1 MGASWKRRRPRSL
14 VRWIVVG
21 GLFLAALAYYKPAR
35 TYVETRGTV
44 AEREAQVERLRR
56 QHHRL
61 ERLVAASTTEA
72 ELSREAR
79 RLGFVKPGERLF
91 IVKGIDRW
99 RTQHASLAPGG

>member
-1 MGASWKRRRPRSL
+1 MGARRRSRRPRSF

-35 TYVETRGTV
+35 TYLETRGTV
-44 AEREAQVERLRR
+44 AKREAQVERLRE
-56 QHHRL
+56 QHRRL
-61 ERLVAASTTEA
+61 KRLVVASSTEA

-79 RLGFVKPGERLF
+79 RLGLVKPGERLF

-99 RTQHASLAPGG
+99 RKQHASLVPGG

>member
-1 MGASWKRRRPRSL
+1 MGARRKLRRPRSF

-35 TYVETRGTV
+35 TYLETRGTV
-44 AEREAQVERLRR
+44 ANREVQVERLREE
-56 QHHRL
+56 HRKL
-61 ERLVAASTTEA
+61 KRLVAASTTEA

-99 RTQHASLAPGG
+99 RKLHASLAPSG

>member
-1 MGASWKRRRPRSL
+1 MGARWRRRRPRSL

-21 GLFLAALAYYKPAR
+21 GLLLAALAYYKPAR
-35 TYVETRGTV
+35 TYLETRGTV
-44 AEREAQVERLRR
+44 AKRDAQVERLRR
-56 QHHRL
+56 EHR
-61 ERLVAASTTEA
+61 RLKRLAAASTTEA

-99 RTQHASLAPGG
+99 RKEHASLVPPG